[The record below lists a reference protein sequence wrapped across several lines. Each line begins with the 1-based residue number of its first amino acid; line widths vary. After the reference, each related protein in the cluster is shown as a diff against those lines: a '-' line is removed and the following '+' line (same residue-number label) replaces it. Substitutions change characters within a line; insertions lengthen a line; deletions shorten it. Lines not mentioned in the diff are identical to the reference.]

1 MLTPSNPRHSH
12 DEQLT
17 PEQTHYR
24 GSTGLG
30 VGLSLMGL
38 GVFLLFVGGGALSAF
53 LLILGAVFAIYG
65 GLARATS
72 RDRTPSDR

>member
-1 MLTPSNPRHSH
+1 MLTPANPRHSH

-30 VGLSLMGL
+30 VGVCLMVLGVVAAFASAGL
-38 GVFLLFVGGGALSAF
+38 GVFLFIV
-53 LLILGAVFAIYG
+53 GAVLAAYG
-65 GLARATS
+65 ALARATS
-72 RDRTPSDR
+72 RGGSSSDH